1 MTNLNT
7 LKHVTDVGASAGDGV
22 DSTERICR
30 QYRRLGVLQPCVISA
45 GHSPLHV
52 AFTAC
57 TDVSSEAR
65 DRVAS
70 ILGRLRIERPAPLP
84 IALNSA
90 PRNRA
95 ESCPNAQED
104 HIYRVR
110 PEEKADETLLLY
122 GPEVL
127 RWVLAFRGR
136 VGVTIEKILAIPG
149 IISDTSNGS
158 QFRSAEH
165 LPIVHFLEATGN
177 LDQSSEREQVELDQ
191 IPEIFPNGSDNVIV
205 APPDEYGN
213 GRLIVR
219 KEQIVKILGKER
231 IEIHSLADQLL
242 AVRGSLTE
250 VIPGELSVWPSSNHF
265 SDGSLGVLNIGTRW
279 RPRETSTTDDGT
291 IGLAKR
297 LSLGVGS
304 RYRVVY

>member
-57 TDVSSEAR
+57 TDVSLEAR
-65 DRVAS
+65 NRVAS
-70 ILGRLRIERPAPLP
+70 ILSQLRIKKPTPLP

-90 PRNRA
+90 PRNSA
-95 ESCPNAQED
+95 ESRLNAQED

-110 PEEKADETLLLY
+110 SEEKANETLLLY
-122 GPEVL
+122 GSEVL

-136 VGVTIEKILAIPG
+136 VGVTIEKILAIPDV
-149 IISDTSNGS
+149 IPDTSNGS

-191 IPEIFPNGSDNVIV
+191 IPEIFPNGSDNVVV

-279 RPRETSTTDDGT
+279 KPGETRTTDDDT
-291 IGLAKR
+291 IELAKK

-304 RYRVVY
+304 RHRVTY